1 MRCLSLVGLGAALA
15 FAACADP
22 PRAPTALTAAAAV
35 AERIPAADRVTAVVR
50 WNLLTRAIIGR
61 RGIVP
66 GLGARAFALV
76 SVAMYDAVIAAE
88 DAKLRSIHPSE
99 AGAAASAAATVL
111 TGLFPIEKPAIDAQL
126 AADAAYFPTLP
137 FDRDADWAAGVTVG
151 RGVGLAVLAYAAND
165 GSNAPW
171 TGTVPVGPGYWSPSP
186 GAQPQLPQWGSM
198 HAWLL
203 TSNSQFRPPPPPPVG
218 SPEFLAALAEVRSYS
233 NLSPTDPVRIEQLRI
248 ARFWQTESGPGAAP
262 GYLTEIAAGLVQEHH
277 LDERKAARV
286 FAVMDM
292 AMLDASIA
300 CWDAKFT
307 YWYIRPYQYDPTI
320 ATPVGFPQHPS
331 YPSAHS
337 CFTSSGAAVLAALFP
352 SRTDY
357 LLGLV
362 AEAGEAR
369 IYAGL
374 HYRFDVLAGR
384 QIGYSVAALALALAP
399 NDHEPIPLD

>member
-1 MRCLSLVGLGAALA
+1 
-15 FAACADP
+15 
-22 PRAPTALTAAAAV
+22 
-35 AERIPAADRVTAVVR
+35 
-50 WNLLTRAIIGR
+50 
-61 RGIVP
+61 
-66 GLGARAFALV
+66 
-76 SVAMYDAVIAAE
+76 
-88 DAKLRSIHPSE
+88 
-99 AGAAASAAATVL
+99 VL

-126 AADAAYFPTLP
+126 AADAAYFPALP

-151 RGVGLAVLAYAAND
+151 RSVGLAVLAYAAND

-218 SPEFLAALAEVRSYS
+218 SAEFLAALAEVRSYS

-248 ARFWQTESGPGAAP
+248 ARFWQSESGPGGSP
-262 GYLTEIAAGLVQEHH
+262 GYLTEVAFGLVQAQH

-292 AMLDASIA
+292 AMMDASIA

-337 CFTSSGAAVLAALFP
+337 CFTSAGATVLAAYFP
-352 SRTDY
+352 SRADY
-357 LLGLV
+357 LFGLV
-362 AEAGEAR
+362 EEAGEAR
-369 IYAGL
+369 IYGGL

-384 QIGYSVAALALALAP
+384 QLGYSVATLALALAP